1 MLLLGRHK
9 CSVRVFLNGGL
20 GNQLFQFACGYNIA
34 KERNLFL
41 ILDDHYV
48 KRDPKRNFALSSFEL
63 NSNTLLD
70 AQAGLKPSSSV
81 ACDCNVVKINENCF
95 QFDSSIF
102 LKLPKSN
109 LSLNGYWQSP
119 LYFRLTDHEVRN
131 YLRSFLLSTD
141 QDGHYGVLH
150 VRRGDFASEKK
161 TRNFHGILDITYYT
175 KTLKLLP
182 PEIKKLFIISDSTLE
197 ANRIIRELRKSNPE
211 LDFSLF
217 DKTSSELDCLA
228 LMSGSKFT
236 VIANSSFSWWGAY
249 LSDSKTIIAPRHYFS
264 PQTLRQQNICD
275 LYPSDW
281 YLA

>member
-1 MLLLGRHK
+1 MPLLGRHK

-48 KRDPKRNFALSSFEL
+48 KRDPKRNFALSLFEL

-70 AQAGLKPSSSV
+70 ARAGLQPSSSV
-81 ACDCNVVKINENCF
+81 ICDCNVVKINENCF

-102 LKLPKSN
+102 SNLPKSN

-119 LYFRLTDHEVRN
+119 LYFRLTNDEVRN
-131 YLRSFLLSTD
+131 YLRSFLLSAH
-141 QDGHYGVLH
+141 QDGDYGVLH
-150 VRRGDFASEKK
+150 IRRGDFASEKR

-182 PEIKKLFIISDSTLE
+182 LEIKKLFIISDSTLE
-197 ANRIIRELRKSNPE
+197 ANRIIRELRKSNPG
-211 LDFSLF
+211 LDFNLF
-217 DKTSSELDCLA
+217 DKTSSEVDCLA

-249 LSDSKTIIAPRHYFS
+249 LSDSKIIIAPRLYFS
-264 PQTLRQQNICD
+264 PETLRQQNICD

-281 YLA
+281 YLV